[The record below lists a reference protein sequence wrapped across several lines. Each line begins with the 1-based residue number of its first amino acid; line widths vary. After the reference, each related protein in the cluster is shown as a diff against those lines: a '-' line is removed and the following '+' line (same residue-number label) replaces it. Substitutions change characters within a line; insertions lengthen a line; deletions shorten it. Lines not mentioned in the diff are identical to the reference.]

1 MMNKSLL
8 VSGGL
13 LPAIRPQRCTRAGR
27 RQLSLRA
34 RRRAGPSCDANR
46 QQVSHKPAQQEETSS
61 SVALSSS
68 SLLRLLPSPIRSN
81 LVSEFD
87 ARIFALLIPA
97 LGSVFLDP
105 LMAVVDTAIVGRLG
119 TVPLGAVGLS
129 NLVYFFTT
137 VVFSFLLVVTTPRVA
152 AAVAQDDLKEA
163 SVSTAQGLVIGLVFG
178 VALLLGLHAYAPAL
192 LKGFGAQDDVL
203 SQAVTHLRVRCLAAP
218 AAVLLFVTNGAFRGF
233 QDTRTPLKALVAQNA
248 VYLALDLILVG
259 WLGWGVAGAAT
270 AASAGQYIGFLAMA
284 AALVQRGSLDLGD
297 LKILPTPKQLGST
310 LLTGLALALCIGS
323 VATSV
328 LTATSMASAM
338 GAVTLGA
345 HTAVKQIIDF
355 SQNIFGTFS
364 TVGQT
369 MVAACL
375 GRNDRATAQAAVKR
389 ILQIGLAL
397 GLFTSVV
404 LVLAQGPLIS
414 LFTSEAAVVAEARPI
429 IPMLAF
435 FLPLAPIACALE
447 GVMTGSYEIA
457 WIAARTIIAAG
468 ISCSWL
474 YLAAPRFL
482 PGLQG
487 VWVGF

>member
-1 MMNKSLL
+1 M
-8 VSGGL
+8 
-13 LPAIRPQRCTRAGR
+13 
-27 RQLSLRA
+27 LS
-34 RRRAGPSCDANR
+34 
-46 QQVSHKPAQQEETSS
+46 Q
-61 SVALSSS
+61 
-68 SLLRLLPSPIRSN
+68 
-81 LVSEFD
+81 
-87 ARIFALLIPA
+87 
-97 LGSVFLDP
+97 
-105 LMAVVDTAIVGRLG
+105 
-119 TVPLGAVGLS
+119 
-129 NLVYFFTT
+129 
-137 VVFSFLLVVTTPRVA
+137 
-152 AAVAQDDLKEA
+152 
-163 SVSTAQGLVIGLVFG
+163 
-178 VALLLGLHAYAPAL
+178 
-192 LKGFGAQDDVL
+192 GFGAQDDVL

-248 VYLALDLILVG
+248 VYLALDLIL
-259 WLGWGVAGAAT
+259 
-270 AASAGQYIGFLAMA
+270 
-284 AALVQRGSLDLGD
+284 RGSLDLGD

-487 VWVGF
+487 VWVGLLLVVAANCVLDAAKLVSPWSPLRTTQSPPERSTRCCKQLF